1 MPTGRHEEMAQ
12 AKKILIYL
20 FIVFALY
27 TIITS
32 PDRAGDLVRM
42 AFQGISTAA
51 NGLGDFMTQIVN

>member
-1 MPTGRHEEMAQ
+1 MAQ